1 MADELQ
7 DGTEMVPTPSMT
19 RRQQTVWIVGTLI
32 LLGAGG
38 FWYSSRLPEG
48 HPNKECQG
56 LIFMDDRCLASLF
69 VKQMTGVTLD
79 GEEELLPAEEAMPAD
94 DVATSAVAAGDAA
107 AATAMDETDAIL
119 GRADGSSALADPEL
133 EMGSRQAV
141 ELNDMICSQTGQNCN
156 AAKMARRHHVERY
169 GRF

>member
-1 MADELQ
+1 
-7 DGTEMVPTPSMT
+7 
-19 RRQQTVWIVGTLI
+19 
-32 LLGAGG
+32 
-38 FWYSSRLPEG
+38 
-48 HPNKECQG
+48 
-56 LIFMDDRCLASLF
+56 MDDRCLASLF